1 MMSLIL
7 AGMCVLGESTR
18 DSCISRAKRGEVNV
32 VLGLLRNQLLCL
44 NSVSFLVQS
53 LYDLSVGIH
62 LIPSLSKSLSEG
74 DNLE

>member
-44 NSVSFLVQS
+44 NSVSSLVVLYSHYMTFL
-53 LYDLSVGIH
+53 
-62 LIPSLSKSLSEG
+62 
-74 DNLE
+74 LEFT